1 MHNLP
6 FDKPGRF
13 WRGNLHT
20 HSTRSD
26 GGQPVAEVIAAYQ
39 HQGYDFLAVT
49 DHFMERFGY
58 PVVDTREFRSESFTT
73 IVGAELHAPSLSHG
87 ERWHLLAVGLPLDF
101 AICSDDEQG
110 PQLARRAREA
120 GAFVTIAHPN
130 WYSLTLADALTI
142 DSAHAVEIYNHTAN
156 HHNDR
161 GDGWALTDQL
171 LMAGRRLHA
180 IATDDAH
187 FSTRPDYFGG
197 WVQVKSSSL
206 DPDQLLD
213 ALKQGHF
220 YSSQGPDIRNITLC
234 GEELVI
240 RSSPARAIF
249 LTGPGSRARF
259 LRGDRLTSAT
269 FPLEPF
275 EGSFCRVTVIDDWGR
290 RAWSNPIWLDGETER
305 RQDGK

>member
-6 FDKPGRF
+6 FDKPGQF

-26 GGQPVAEVIAAYQ
+26 GGLPVPEVIDAYQ
-39 HQGYDFLAVT
+39 QQGYDFLVVT
-49 DHFMERFGY
+49 DHFMDRYSY
-58 PVVDTREFRSESFTT
+58 PVVDTREYRTESFTT
-73 IVGAELHAPSLSHG
+73 ILGAELHAPALSHG

-101 AICSDDEQG
+101 ATCSDDEDG
-110 PQLARRAREA
+110 PKLARRAA
-120 GAFVTIAHPN
+120 DTGAFVAIAHPN

-142 DSAHAVEIYNHTAN
+142 DAAHAVEVYNHTAN

-161 GDGWALTDQL
+161 GESWALADQL
-171 LMAGRRLHA
+171 LMSGRRLHA

-197 WVQVKSSSL
+197 WVRVKSPSL

-220 YSSQGPDIRNITLC
+220 YSSQGPDIRHIAVND
-234 GEELVI
+234 GELVVN
-240 RSSPARAIF
+240 SSPARAIF
-249 LTGPGSRARF
+249 LTGPGSRSRF
-259 LRGDRLTSAT
+259 LRGDRLMTAT

-275 EGSFCRVTVIDDWGR
+275 EGSFCRVTVVDDWGR
-290 RAWSNPIWLDGETER
+290 KAWSNPIWLDG
-305 RQDGK
+305 